1 MRIDEK
7 NGQIILSEVRN
18 EDLQNGEFRFPEN
31 VTSIGNGAFR
41 DCTGLTDIKIPA
53 SVASIGEGAFSGC
66 TGLTD
71 ITIPGSV
78 TNIDSH
84 AFVGC
89 TGLTSVTIPDTI
101 NINHSKKRDAC

>member
-18 EDLQNGEFRFPEN
+18 EDLQNVEFRFPEN

-66 TGLTD
+66 TGL
-71 ITIPGSV
+71 ISRWRE
-78 TNIDSH
+78 IDSSN
-84 AFVGC
+84 FQLIWWF
-89 TGLTSVTIPDTI
+89 LTPDKLSHVKSKYRSVPRALNSLI
-101 NINHSKKRDAC
+101 